1 MKTFFLIRFDRT
13 PRRDVSEVLIQFI
26 EGETPQFIST
36 PSTMIT
42 IFKSTS
48 NYKDIYKALGAL
60 KPITAFFLIDV
71 TGVDLA
77 IHMPEEVTIPLMQ
90 FLGKSLINKAEY
102 LPIDNMTIKELN
114 RNLKDAISNEDYEL
128 ASRLRDRIN
137 GQQNDSA
144 E

>member
-1 MKTFFLIRFDRT
+1 MKTFFLIRFDRV
-13 PRRDVSEVLIQFI
+13 PRRDVSQILIQFI

-42 IFKSTS
+42 IFKSTTH
-48 NYKDIYKALGAL
+48 YEDIYKALGAL

-77 IHMPEEVTIPLMQ
+77 IHMPEDVTIPLMQ

-102 LPIDNMTIKELN
+102 LPIDSMTLSELN
-114 RNLKDAISNEDYEL
+114 RNLKDAISNENYEL
-128 ASRLRDRIN
+128 ASQLRDRISN
-137 GQQNDSA
+137 QNDSA